1 MSEASTEQLQQKLID
16 LETQLAFQE
25 DTIAA
30 LDKVVVK
37 QQQQIERL
45 NEMLLGTR
53 TRLDEFIEQS
63 DAVGKGIQ
71 DERPPH
77 Y

>member
-63 DAVGKGIQ
+63 DAVGQGVQ

>member
-1 MSEASTEQLQQKLID
+1 MNESSTESLQQKLID

-25 DTIAA
+25 DTITA

-53 TRLDEFIEQS
+53 NRLDEFIENS
-63 DAVGKGIQ
+63 DVSPAVQ
-71 DERPPH
+71 NERPPH